1 MGSKYVHLKSM
12 VLSAAE
18 KTCEHNA
25 GSESEFKAVHL
36 FLLVLQLKEKKRRA
50 ESDGFI
56 CSAP

>member
-1 MGSKYVHLKSM
+1 M